1 MIDILVA
8 VAIALTVS
16 ILLTPMLI
24 RLFNRQ
30 GFGHEIREDGPP
42 SHQTKRGT
50 PSMGGVAI
58 LAGIWAGYLGTHLA
72 GLAFNGEGPSASG
85 LLVLFLATTLGAV
98 GFLDDLIK
106 IRRTRNLG
114 LNKTAKTVG
123 QIAAAVL
130 VGVLVLQFRNDA
142 GLTPG
147 TSELSYV
154 REIATVTLGP
164 ALFVLFCVVVVSAW
178 SNAVNVTDG
187 LDGLAAG
194 SMGMVTAAY
203 VLITF
208 WQYRN
213 ACASVP
219 GPGCYNVRDPLD
231 LAIIAAATAGAC
243 VGFLWW
249 NAAPAK
255 IFMGD
260 TGSLALGGIIAG
272 ISVTSRTEIL
282 AVVLGSL
289 FVAEIVSVVV
299 QILAFRTTGR
309 RAFRMAPFH
318 HHFELV
324 GWAETTVI
332 IRFWLLTAISCG
344 LGVALFYSEWLA
356 ATRGGRGEPRPR
368 AGAVVGG
375 GAGAGR
381 RGRRDRA
388 RGPGGAECAGG
399 DGNAVRRRP
408 GHPAAV
414 RRCRHGDGGFRDR
427 RRPHR
432 RLRPGGRQSRVPAD
446 GAR

>member
-42 SHQTKRGT
+42 SHKTKRGT

-85 LLVLFLATTLGAV
+85 LLVLGLATSLGAV
-98 GFLDDLIK
+98 GFVDDLIK
-106 IRRTRNLG
+106 IRRSRNLG

-123 QIAAAVL
+123 QITAAVL

-194 SMGMVTAAY
+194 SDGHGHCRLRIDHLLA
-203 VLITF
+203 
-208 WQYRN
+208 
-213 ACASVP
+213 VP
-219 GPGCYNVRDPLD
+219 ATPARSRMGPGCYNVRDPLD

-243 VGFLWW
+243 IGFLWW
-249 NAAPAK
+249 NAAPAR

-289 FVAEIVSVVV
+289 FVAEITSVVV

-309 RAFRMAPFH
+309 RVFRMAPFH

-344 LGVALFYSEWLA
+344 LGVALSPTASGSWPKA
-356 ATRGGRGEPRPR
+356 AADMSRAGGEPRR
-368 AGAVVGG
+368 
-375 GAGAGR
+375 
-381 RGRRDRA
+381 
-388 RGPGGAECAGG
+388 
-399 DGNAVRRRP
+399 
-408 GHPAAV
+408 
-414 RRCRHGDGGFRDR
+414 RRCRAQRC
-427 RRPHR
+427 
-432 RLRPGGRQSRVPAD
+432 
-446 GAR
+446 

>member
-1 MIDILVA
+1 MIDILLA
-8 VAIALTVS
+8 VAISLTVS

-30 GFGHEIREDGPP
+30 GFGHEVREDGPP
-42 SHQTKRGT
+42 SHKTKRGT

-58 LAGIWAGYLGTHLA
+58 VAGIWAGYLGTHLA
-72 GLAFNGEGPSASG
+72 GLAFNGNGPSASG

-98 GFLDDLIK
+98 GFVDDLIG
-106 IRRTRNLG
+106 IRRSRNLG
-114 LNKTAKTVG
+114 LNKTAKTAG
-123 QIAAAVL
+123 QIIAAVL
-130 VGVLVLQFRNDA
+130 FGVLVLQFRSDA

-147 TSELSYV
+147 SSDLSYV
-154 REIATVTLGP
+154 REIATVALAP
-164 ALFVLFCVVVVSAW
+164 ALFVLFCVLVVSAW
-178 SNAVNVTDG
+178 SNAVNFTDG

-194 SMGMVTAAY
+194 SMAMVTAAY

-213 ACASVP
+213 ACATAP
-219 GPGCYNVRDPLD
+219 GLGCYNVRDPLD

-243 VGFLWW
+243 IGFLWW

-289 FVAEIVSVVV
+289 FVAEIVSVVL

-309 RAFRMAPFH
+309 RVFRMAPFH
-318 HHFELV
+318 HHFELA

-356 ATRGGRGEPRPR
+356 AT
-368 AGAVVGG
+368 GG
-375 GAGAGR
+375 G
-381 RGRRDRA
+381 
-388 RGPGGAECAGG
+388 
-399 DGNAVRRRP
+399 
-408 GHPAAV
+408 
-414 RRCRHGDGGFRDR
+414 
-427 RRPHR
+427 
-432 RLRPGGRQSRVPAD
+432 
-446 GAR
+446 